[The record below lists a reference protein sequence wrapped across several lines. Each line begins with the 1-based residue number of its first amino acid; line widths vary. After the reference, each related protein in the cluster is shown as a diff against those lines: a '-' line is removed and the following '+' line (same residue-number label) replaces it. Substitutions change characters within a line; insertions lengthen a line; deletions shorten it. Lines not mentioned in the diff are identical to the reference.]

1 MNGLVFKFSCMVYEK
16 HITQTEKDK
25 IMK

>member
-1 MNGLVFKFSCMVYEK
+1 MKNVTN
-16 HITQTEKDK
+16 TQTEKDK